1 VVDANGRVQQNSYK
15 ELERMS
21 GYLLSFAGKGQ
32 VSHTQVPTVALD
44 DDILQELHPDETNLY
59 NESRRTGDWTVY
71 KYYFQN
77 VGWILTGLYMA
88 CSASFVF
95 GLNFPRKCIR
105 F

>member
-1 VVDANGRVQQNSYK
+1 MVDANGRVQQNSHK
-15 ELERMS
+15 DLEGTS
-21 GYLLSFAGKGQ
+21 GYLLAFGGNDQASN
-32 VSHTQVPTVALD
+32 TQVPTVVLD
-44 DDILQELHPDETNLY
+44 DDILQELHLDETNLC

-95 GLNFPRKCIR
+95 GLNFPRKCIC